1 MMTPG
6 SDGEKTLELI
16 NNAIRLSPND
26 PLLWAFENM
35 KAGVL
40 LNTLERDE
48 DALIWAKKSASHP
61 NSGFW
66 AFLGLAATQAML
78 GQKEDAE
85 DSLKKGLDMN
95 PKISQDYLE
104 QVYPGAIMRLK
115 QGLMIAGLN

>member
-1 MMTPG
+1 MKIKPSTPAT
-6 SDGEKTLELI
+6 SRSLS
-16 NNAIRLSPND
+16 NALSKFSI
-26 PLLWAFENM
+26 L
-35 KAGVL
+35 
-40 LNTLERDE
+40 DE

-85 DSLKKGLDMN
+85 DSLKKGLDMK

-115 QGLMIAGLN
+115 QGLKIAGLN

>member
-1 MMTPG
+1 MNP
-6 SDGEKTLELI
+6 
-16 NNAIRLSPND
+16 
-26 PLLWAFENM
+26 
-35 KAGVL
+35 
-40 LNTLERDE
+40 LERDE

-115 QGLMIAGLN
+115 QGLKIAGLN